1 MKIKNILF
9 MAALLAASL
18 SVARAQTTIA
28 AWNFENLAITNYSPN
43 PAPSLNNSV
52 GVVSI
57 FAFGMNLYPTPAL
70 GTNDPDI
77 TQGAASDTGVDLITN
92 LTQIWR
98 VRAQLAGN
106 GWSTNA
112 PVGTQGIQINADTTG
127 FTNISVAFDW
137 YLTKRGE
144 ANMQLEYTTN
154 GSTWINIPITIPAAQ
169 SGSSLQFVDN
179 TADTDPNSVQGYYVN
194 SIANSG
200 GQEWFTNLTA
210 IITDPNAGNN
220 PNFGIQIVNAST
232 GASCVDGTGGIL
244 NNSSGNWRFDNI
256 SISGTTSGT
265 VLTPPTITNST
276 VATVDGPFTNTFL
289 NNNNWINHITSIKVN
304 GTVLTAGYVV
314 SAGKIIFT
322 PSASVPAN
330 LLQTSGLLNITIDS
344 TGYSLDS
351 VSQYLAPGAAK
362 QLTITTQPAGPTG
375 NGGTLVTQPVLT
387 VLDQY
392 GNVATNCTATYTA
405 TSSSGWSFG
414 TGSGIAQVLTG
425 GMVTFTNLSATSAA
439 AVPGATM
446 TFTASG
452 TTGLSGLPYTTTNSS
467 TFNIPAPR
475 TTGFTP
481 GNLAVFQVDQS
492 ANNSTFSILELNSG
506 IPNQSSPV
514 NTFPITATGPNAMRM
529 SSSSS
534 TGRLSDSADGTLV
547 CFNGFLDGSSATSD
561 ETSITNRGAG
571 TLDPSGNYVLQ
582 ASYQGNNSDPNF
594 GTTQARSATS
604 LDNIT
609 FYMGDKYGVYTNDN
623 YVVVSGSGGN
633 VRPLKC
639 FGGKIYALTQS
650 GGTQPTVLLM
660 NYINGNSLY
669 PLNGFPVEPLASD
682 FYMVASGQHGNTND
696 ILYYIDPTNTTSGAI
711 FKFCLSYDPANN
723 DVNGQQGWV
732 PAGQSTLLANG
743 ATLNSAPT
751 PDGGDGLCAATNAS
765 GGVDLYFTTGT
776 GSTVSNSLVKVTDS
790 AGYNQAINLGSFQT
804 LYTTGPNAILKGVA
818 FAPAAHTLAASLSG
832 GKFMFT
838 FSAATGMSFSVLA
851 TNNIAAPRTTWPV
864 IGTATE
870 ILGNPGH
877 YEFTDPNPSTN
888 STRFYILR
896 QP

>member
-1 MKIKNILF
+1 MKSKNFVL
-9 MAALLAASL
+9 MAAVLAASL
-18 SVARAQTTIA
+18 SAAQAQITIA
-28 AWNFENLAITNYSPN
+28 GWNFENLAITNYSPN
-43 PAPSLNNSV
+43 PDPSLNNSV
-52 GVVSI
+52 GAVSVASI
-57 FAFGMNLYPTPAL
+57 GMNIYATPAL

-77 TQGAASDTGVDLITN
+77 TQGANGDTGTDGISN
-92 LTQIWR
+92 LTKIWR

-106 GWSTNA
+106 GWSSQA
-112 PVGTQGIQINADTTG
+112 PIGTQGMQINVDTTG
-127 FTNISVAFDW
+127 FTNITVGFDW

-144 ANMQLEYTTN
+144 ANLQLEYTTN
-154 GSTWINIPITIPAAQ
+154 GSSWINIPITIPSDE
-169 SGSSLQFVDN
+169 SGSLQFVDN
-179 TADTDPNSVQGYYVN
+179 TADTDTNSVQGYYVN
-194 SIANSG
+194 SLANSG

-210 IITDPNAGNN
+210 TISGPFAGNN
-220 PNFGIQIVNAST
+220 PLFGIQMVNAST
-232 GASCVDGTGGIL
+232 GSSCVDATGTAL

-256 SISGTTSGT
+256 SISGTSSGT
-265 VLTPPTITNST
+265 VLTPPTITPSP
-276 VATVDGPFTNTFL
+276 VATVDGPFTNTFP
-289 NNNNWINHITSIKVN
+289 NNNNWRNHITSVKVN

-314 SAGKIIFT
+314 SAGQIVFT

-330 LLQTSGLLNITIDS
+330 LLQTAGVLNITIDS
-344 TGYSLDS
+344 TGYSLD
-351 VSQYLAPGAAK
+351 VVTQNLAPGAAK
-362 QLTITTQPAGPTG
+362 QLGIGTQPAGPTG

-392 GNVATNCTATYTA
+392 GNIATNCAATYTA
-405 TSSSGWSFG
+405 NPGSGWGFG
-414 TGSGIAQVLTG
+414 TGSGSAQMLTN
-425 GMVTFTNLSATSAA
+425 GMVVFTNLSATSAA

-452 TTGLSGLPYTTTNSS
+452 VTGLGGLSYTTTNSS
-467 TFNIPAPR
+467 AFSIPAPR

-492 ANNSTFSILELNSG
+492 ANNSTFSILELSPD
-506 IPNQSSPV
+506 ILNQSSTV
-514 NTFPITATGPNAMRM
+514 NTFPITATGSSAMRM
-529 SSSSS
+529 SNSSS

-547 CFNGFLDGSSATSD
+547 CFSGFLDGSSATAD
-561 ETSITNRGAG
+561 ETAITNRGAG

-650 GGTQPTVLLM
+650 GGTQPTVILM

-682 FYMVASGQHGNTND
+682 FYMVASGQNGSTND
-696 ILYYIDPTNTTSGAI
+696 ILYYIDPTNSTSGAI
-711 FKFCLSYDPANN
+711 FKFCLSYNPANN

-743 ATLNSAPT
+743 ATLDSAPT
-751 PDGGDGLCAATNAS
+751 PNGGDGLCAATNAS
-765 GGVDLYFTTGT
+765 GGVDLYYTTGT
-776 GSTVSNSLVKVTDS
+776 GGTVSNSLVKVTDS
-790 AGYNQAINLGSFQT
+790 AGYNQAINLGPFQT

-818 FAPAAHTLAASLSG
+818 FAPAAHILTASLSG
-832 GKFMFT
+832 GKFIFT
-838 FSAATGMSFSVLA
+838 FPAASGLSFYVLA
-851 TNNIAAPRTTWPV
+851 TNNITIPRATWPV

-870 ILGNPGH
+870 IPGNPGH
-877 YEFTDPNPSTN
+877 YEFTDSNPATN